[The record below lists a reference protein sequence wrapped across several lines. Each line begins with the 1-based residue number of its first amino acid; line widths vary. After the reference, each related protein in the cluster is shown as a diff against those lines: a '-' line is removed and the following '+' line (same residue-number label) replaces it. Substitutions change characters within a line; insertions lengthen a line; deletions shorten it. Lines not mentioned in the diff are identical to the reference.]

1 MQGLKYTKDMKKIL
15 LWVLLCMVLTSF
27 VKPLPSTSTSPTQPL
42 KLVVLSDVHLMAP
55 QLLEQDDSAF
65 QAYLDGDR
73 KLLKESSEILDSI
86 SARVLA
92 EHPQVLFIC
101 GDLTKDGE
109 LVSHRMLH
117 DRYLK
122 QFIKHGIRV
131 FVVPGNHD
139 VNNPHAVIYEG
150 EKPRRTQTVTPQQF
164 AAIYKDCGY
173 GNALARDPQSLS
185 YVAQLQP
192 GLRLL
197 ALDACRYEDNNY
209 DTNTCVTGGRLKPAT
224 IAFIRKQVEAAHRA
238 GCKVIAMMHHGVVP
252 HFSMEPR
259 ILSEYLVDDY
269 DHIGKML
276 DSLGVHI
283 VFTGHLHSHDVSK
296 SGNLYDV
303 ETGSTVSYPHPYR
316 IITVRNNIMDI
327 HTKHLPQVA
336 SLEKKGIK
344 MTDKSKMFATLAV
357 EKMTNSYLP
366 ASTPAPAKKA
376 IGEMLGQA
384 YAIDLYGDEKPTQA
398 FLQQKQRIVDAI
410 SLIDPDKAKLVDA
423 IATSLTTD
431 TPPADNDVQINY

>member
-1 MQGLKYTKDMKKIL
+1 MKKVL
-15 LWVLLCMVLTSF
+15 LWVLLCVFLTSF
-27 VKPLPSTSTSPTQPL
+27 VKPLPSTSTAPTKPL

-150 EKPRRTQTVTPQQF
+150 EKPQRTKTVTPQQF
-164 AAIYKDCGY
+164 ASIYKDCGY
-173 GNALARDPQSLS
+173 GNAIARDPQSLS

-209 DTNTCVTGGRLKPAT
+209 DRNTCVTAGRLKPAT
-224 IAFIRKQVEAAHRA
+224 IEFIRKQVEAAHRA

-252 HFSMEPR
+252 HFSMEPK
-259 ILSEYLVDDY
+259 ILSEYLVKDY
-269 DHIGKML
+269 DHIGRML
-276 DSLGVHI
+276 DSLGVHVI
-283 VFTGHLHSHDVSK
+283 FTGHLHSHDVSK

-327 HTKHLPQVA
+327 HTKHLQQVA
-336 SLEKKGIK
+336 SLEKQGLK
-344 MTDKSKMFATLAV
+344 MTDKSKKFATLAV
-357 EKMTNSYLP
+357 EKMTNKYLP

-384 YAIDLYGDEKPTQA
+384 YIIDLYGDEKPSKA

-431 TPPADNDVQINY
+431 TPPADNNVQINY

>member
-1 MQGLKYTKDMKKIL
+1 MKKVL
-15 LWVLLCMVLTSF
+15 LWVLLCVFLTSF
-27 VKPLPSTSTSPTQPL
+27 VKPLPSTSTAPTKPL

-150 EKPRRTQTVTPQQF
+150 EKPQRTKTVTPQQF
-164 AAIYKDCGY
+164 ASIYKDCGY
-173 GNALARDPQSLS
+173 GNAIARDPQSLS

-209 DTNTCVTGGRLKPAT
+209 DRNTCVTAGRLKPAT
-224 IAFIRKQVEAAHRA
+224 IEFIRKQVEAAHRA

-252 HFSMEPR
+252 HFSMEPK
-259 ILSEYLVDDY
+259 ILSEYLLKDY
-269 DHIGKML
+269 DHIGRML
-276 DSLGVHI
+276 DSLGVHVI
-283 VFTGHLHSHDVSK
+283 FTGHLHSHDVSK

-327 HTKHLPQVA
+327 HTKHLQQVA
-336 SLEKKGIK
+336 SLEKQGLK
-344 MTDKSKMFATLAV
+344 MTDKSKKFATLAV
-357 EKMTNSYLP
+357 EKMTNKYLP
-366 ASTPAPAKKA
+366 SSTPAPAKKA

-384 YAIDLYGDEKPTQA
+384 YIIDLYGDEKPSKA

-431 TPPADNDVQINY
+431 TPPADNNVQINY

>member
-1 MQGLKYTKDMKKIL
+1 MKKVL
-15 LWVLLCMVLTSF
+15 LWVLLCVFLTSF
-27 VKPLPSTSTSPTQPL
+27 VKPLPGTSTAPIKPL

-86 SARVLA
+86 SARVLT

-117 DRYLK
+117 DRYLS

-139 VNNPHAVIYEG
+139 INNPHAVIYKG
-150 EKPRRTQTVTPQQF
+150 EKPERTTTVTPKQF
-164 AAIYKDCGY
+164 ASIYKDCGY
-173 GNALARDPQSLS
+173 GNAIARDPQSLS

-197 ALDACRYEDNNY
+197 ALDACRYEDN
-209 DTNTCVTGGRLKPAT
+209 DFSKNTCVTAGRLKPAT
-224 IAFIRKQVEAAHRA
+224 IEFIRKQVEAAHRA

-252 HFSMEPR
+252 HFSMEGK
-259 ILSEYLVDDY
+259 ILPEYLVKDY
-269 DHIGKML
+269 DKVGKL
-276 DSLGVHI
+276 LNDLGVHVI
-283 VFTGHLHSHDVSK
+283 FTGHLHSHDVAK

-316 IITVRNNIMDI
+316 IVTLRNNIMDI

-336 SLEKKGIK
+336 SLEKEGIK
-344 MTDKSKMFATLAV
+344 MTDKSKKFATLTV
-357 EKMTNSYLP
+357 EKITNKYLP

-384 YAIDLYGDEKPTQA
+384 YITTLYGDENPSKA
-398 FLQQKQRIVDAI
+398 FLQQKQRLVDAI
-410 SLIDPDKAKLVDA
+410 SLIDPDKAKFVDA

-431 TPPADNDVQINY
+431 TTPADNNVQINY

>member
-1 MQGLKYTKDMKKIL
+1 MKKVL
-15 LWVLLCMVLTSF
+15 LWVLLCVFLTSF
-27 VKPLPSTSTSPTQPL
+27 VKPLPSTSTAPTKPL

-150 EKPRRTQTVTPQQF
+150 EKPQRTKTVTPQQF
-164 AAIYKDCGY
+164 ASIYKDCGY
-173 GNALARDPQSLS
+173 GNAIARDPQSLS
-185 YVAQLQP
+185 YVTQLQP

-209 DTNTCVTGGRLKPAT
+209 DRNTCVTAGRLKPAT
-224 IAFIRKQVEAAHRA
+224 IEFIRKQVEAAHRA

-252 HFSMEPR
+252 HFSMEPK
-259 ILSEYLVDDY
+259 ILSEYLVKDY
-269 DHIGKML
+269 DHIGRML
-276 DSLGVHI
+276 DSLGVHVI
-283 VFTGHLHSHDVSK
+283 FTGHLHSHDVSK

-327 HTKHLPQVA
+327 HTKHLQQVA
-336 SLEKKGIK
+336 SLEKQGLK
-344 MTDKSKMFATLAV
+344 MTDKSKKFATLAV
-357 EKMTNSYLP
+357 EKMTNKYLP
-366 ASTPAPAKKA
+366 SSTPAPAKKA

-384 YAIDLYGDEKPTQA
+384 YIIDLYGDEKPSKA

-431 TPPADNDVQINY
+431 TPPADNNVQINY